1 MESLFEALYSYALK
15 NRFDT
20 YSLRDQEERQE
31 TEKMLQI
38 AMEELET
45 QGMSDAAQRI
55 KDGFEP
61 TRCFLGRA
69 EHWPGNASAVVLRR
83 QLQQSGG
90 ELLQL
95 HAPGGLE
102 EDGTVRANHLRQDS
116 LGLLPVPA

>member
-1 MESLFEALYSYALK
+1 MESLFEAPYSYALK

-55 KDGFEP
+55 KDGYSILH
-61 TRCFLGRA
+61 FLNQRGA
-69 EHWPGNASAVVLRR
+69 FWAGLNI
-83 QLQQSGG
+83 
-90 ELLQL
+90 
-95 HAPGGLE
+95 GLE
-102 EDGTVRANHLRQDS
+102 MHQL
-116 LGLLPVPA
+116 